1 MNYLIIQFSNAAIDS
16 HKPVKCRVENINFK
30 QTKQWI
36 INNGV
41 AQLKRK

>member
-30 QTKQWI
+30 QQ
-36 INNGV
+36 NNDK
-41 AQLKRK
+41 LFD